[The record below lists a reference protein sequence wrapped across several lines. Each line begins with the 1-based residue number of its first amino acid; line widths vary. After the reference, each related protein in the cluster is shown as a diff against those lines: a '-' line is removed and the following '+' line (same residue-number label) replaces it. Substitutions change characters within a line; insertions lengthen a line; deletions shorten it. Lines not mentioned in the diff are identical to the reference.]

1 MSIYISLL
9 RGINVSGQKKVNMK
23 ELKALYESLGLKQVT
38 TYIQSGNVVF
48 YCNDKSPKEL
58 KVLLEAGIS
67 ESFGFEV
74 PVLVLSQAILNNTL
88 KQLPFTNISVIEQ
101 GSQVIFSFLSSVIDT
116 DKIALLD
123 SYLTVGEE
131 LHSSINSNDSLS
143 TNVIYLHCPNGYGKT
158 KLSNTFLEKKLD
170 VTATS
175 RNLKTVIKLC
185 ELAKECHT

>member
-185 ELAKECHT
+185 ELAKE

>member
-23 ELKALYESLGLKQVT
+23 ELKSLYESINLEQVT

-48 YCNDKSPKEL
+48 KSTEYSEDEL
-58 KVLLEAGIS
+58 SAIIEKAIS
-67 ESFGFEV
+67 NHFGFEV
-74 PVLVLSQAILNNTL
+74 PVLVLPEILLNNALT
-88 KQLPFTNISVIEQ
+88 QLPFENISVDEQ
-101 GSQVIFSFLSSVIDT
+101 GSQVIFSFLSGIINT
-116 DKIALLD
+116 DNIALLNN
-123 SYLTVGEE
+123 YLTTGEE
-131 LHSSINSNDSLS
+131 LASLVNSKELISAD
-143 TNVIYLHCPNGYGKT
+143 VIYLHCPNGYGKT

-175 RNLKTVIKLC
+175 RNLKTVVKLC